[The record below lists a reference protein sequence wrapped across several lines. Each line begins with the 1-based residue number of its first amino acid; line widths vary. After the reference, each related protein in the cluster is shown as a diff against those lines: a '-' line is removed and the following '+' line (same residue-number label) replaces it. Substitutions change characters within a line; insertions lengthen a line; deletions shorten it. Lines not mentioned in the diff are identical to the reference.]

1 MAEIVQDEFTYL
13 SKALEQTNGEPVDVK
28 ELFNV
33 PVVNA
38 IWRILTGERI
48 ESGDVRME
56 RTIHVMDD
64 LFSDFGSVLGFL
76 ALLSVKVKILFE
88 ALGLLRIQKGVDYVF
103 EIADDQIKEHTET
116 FQEENMRDYTNCYIE
131 KKLLNETDEED
142 KKFAR
147 QNLRNIYADLFFAGS
162 ETTSSTLKWAMLYM
176 VLNPKIQLK
185 AQVWSLNSITYYHY

>member
-1 MAEIVQDEFTYL
+1 M
-13 SKALEQTNGEPVDVK
+13 
-28 ELFNV
+28 
-33 PVVNA
+33 
-38 IWRILTGERI
+38 
-48 ESGDVRME
+48 
-56 RTIHVMDD
+56 
-64 LFSDFGSVLGFL
+64 

-103 EIADDQIKEHTET
+103 ETADDQIKEHTET

-185 AQVWSLNSITYYHY
+185 AQVWSLNSITYYYN